1 MCYTDWDGRSNSM
14 VGCGGE
20 PNDLIIYLFAGF
32 LIYGFITAG
41 YRELKYFMEDRKA
54 TKVESKDKCNPKEGD
69 TPAHKEDI
77 CQCHV
82 GEAYLNIGNEHSI
95 KGGNLERKGYIVAK
109 RCFVHNSWRSFDGV
123 EDTSKVSKE
132 NVSTPK
138 SNLLQL
144 DENISSRLGVKFKEV
159 GIK

>member
-20 PNDLIIYLFAGF
+20 PNDLILYLFAGL
-32 LIYGFITAG
+32 LIYGLLSAA
-41 YRELKYFMEDRKA
+41 YQELKYFMADRPARKVKPKGGSISED
-54 TKVESKDKCNPKEGD
+54 VS
-69 TPAHKEDI
+69 TPLHKEDV

-82 GEAYLNIGNEHSI
+82 GEAYINIDNEHSI
-95 KGGNLERKGYIVAK
+95 KGGDLERKGYVVAK
-109 RCFVHNSWRSFDGV
+109 KCFVHNSWRSFDGV

-144 DENISSRLGVKFKEV
+144 DENISSRLGVKFKEA